1 MSANYDQYRLL
12 KGPLVTEKSYQATG
26 ANNQY
31 TFSVEK
37 YASKQQIQ
45 AAIEA
50 IFEVK
55 VEKVQVIN
63 LPGKV
68 KRRGVHS
75 GRRPDRRKAVVRL
88 AEGFSIEM
96 MEEA

>member
-1 MSANYDQYRLL
+1 MSPNYDQYRLL

-31 TFSVEK
+31 TFNVERH
-37 YASKQQIQ
+37 ASKQQIR
-45 AAIEA
+45 AAIES

-55 VEKVQVIN
+55 VENVQVIN
-63 LPGKV
+63 LPGKT

-75 GRRPDRRKAVVRL
+75 GRRPGRRKAVVRL